1 MVYRGNVKIS
11 DLESREGATKNMHK
25 LAGALVLALGLAFS
39 GAAPG
44 QTSPSPTPLFKLPP
58 PPPHRAPEID
68 PAGAVAG
75 LTLLAG
81 GLAVLRSRRA
91 KK

>member
-1 MVYRGNVKIS
+1 
-11 DLESREGATKNMHK
+11 MHK
-25 LAGALVLALGLAFS
+25 LAGALALALGFAFS

-68 PAGAVAG
+68 PAGAAAG